1 MVRNDFTLTPH
12 RRTTTC
18 CGLAQEIASWLRFA
32 LRMSI
37 VPAPSGAVVPIRR
50 SSVGSSKRQKATQE
64 DHFVV
69 QVPDDVAERLRAAIR
84 GESDAPDM
92 GVVFGPEPASGDA
105 RTATFRFDGEE
116 LPARLAQLPTTC
128 ETHKSLDGV
137 TFYKTGTL
145 GPALVVEH
153 KSNEAAL
160 PAAAELVD
168 GLAPPAANIRQRRFR
183 KRPAR
188 TKREV
193 LQVELELEAALRG
206 ADPKPEYEL
215 VDEERTEW
223 DEVPDGAGAD
233 GEAPADSAA
242 ASDQM
247 AETSDADAALPSA
260 PSGSESAA
268 SDREA
273 AESDAERAEREAAE
287 AMAAAAE
294 REAAEREAAAAAE
307 AQQAA
312 AAEAQQA
319 AMREHAQKLRE
330 KQQALTAKRADLDK
344 LRTNPAM
351 ANPTLAA
358 RMQPKI
364 AEREAEAAALTA
376 EVAALQ
382 RAAGS

>member
-1 MVRNDFTLTPH
+1 MSVGSR
-12 RRTTTC
+12 
-18 CGLAQEIASWLRFA
+18 QEIASWLRFA

-37 VPAPSGAVVPIRR
+37 VPAPTGAVVPIRR

-84 GESDAPDM
+84 GESAAPDM
-92 GVVFGPEPASGDA
+92 GVVFGPEPSSGDA

-215 VDEERTEW
+215 VDEEETVW
-223 DEVPDGAGAD
+223 DEVPAGAGAG
-233 GEAPADSAA
+233 GEAPADRGLGAA

-260 PSGSESAA
+260 PSGSESAV

-287 AMAAAAE
+287 ATAAAAE

-319 AMREHAQKLRE
+319 VMRELAAMRERLLRELRE
-330 KQQALTAKRADLDK
+330 KQQALAAKRADLDK

-382 RAAGS
+382 RAVGS

>member
-1 MVRNDFTLTPH
+1 
-12 RRTTTC
+12 
-18 CGLAQEIASWLRFA
+18 
-32 LRMSI
+32 MSL
-37 VPAPSGAVVPIRR
+37 VPAPTGAVVPIRR

-92 GVVFGPEPASGDA
+92 GVVFGSEPASGDA
-105 RTATFRFDGEE
+105 RTATFRFGGEE
-116 LPARLAQLPTTC
+116 LPARLAQLPTTV

-233 GEAPADSAA
+233 GEAPADRGLGAA

-260 PSGSESAA
+260 PSGSESAV

-287 AMAAAAE
+287 ATAAAAEREAAE

-319 AMREHAQKLRE
+319 RAHAVYRLRE
-330 KQQALTAKRADLDK
+330 KQQALTAKRTDLDK

-364 AEREAEAAALTA
+364 AEREAEVAALTA

>member
-1 MVRNDFTLTPH
+1 MSVGSR
-12 RRTTTC
+12 
-18 CGLAQEIASWLRFA
+18 QEIASWLRFA

-37 VPAPSGAVVPIRR
+37 VPAPTGAVVPIRR
-50 SSVGSSKRQKATQE
+50 SSVGSSKRQKAVQE

-84 GESDAPDM
+84 GESAAPDM
-92 GVVFGPEPASGDA
+92 GVVFGPEPSSGDA

-233 GEAPADSAA
+233 GEAPADRGLGAAASA

-260 PSGSESAA
+260 PSGSESAV

-287 AMAAAAE
+287 ATAAAAE

-319 AMREHAQKLRE
+319 AMREHAQRLRE
-330 KQQALTAKRADLDK
+330 KQQALTAKRTDLDK

-382 RAAGS
+382 RAVGS

>member
-1 MVRNDFTLTPH
+1 MRVGSR
-12 RRTTTC
+12 
-18 CGLAQEIASWLRFA
+18 QEIASWLRFA
-32 LRMSI
+32 CDMSL
-37 VPAPSGAVVPIRR
+37 VPAPTGAVVPIRR

-233 GEAPADSAA
+233 GEAPADRGLGAA

-260 PSGSESAA
+260 PSGSESAV

-287 AMAAAAE
+287 ATAAAAE

-319 AMREHAQKLRE
+319 AMREHAQRLRE
-330 KQQALTAKRADLDK
+330 KQQALAAKRADLDK

-351 ANPTLAA
+351 ANPTLAE

-364 AEREAEAAALTA
+364 AEREKEVASLTA

-382 RAAGS
+382 RKSGELERELSTVRSS

>member
-1 MVRNDFTLTPH
+1 
-12 RRTTTC
+12 
-18 CGLAQEIASWLRFA
+18 
-32 LRMSI
+32 MSL
-37 VPAPSGAVVPIRR
+37 VPAPTGAVVPIRR

-84 GESDAPDM
+84 GESDAPPM

-168 GLAPPAANIRQRRFR
+168 GLAPPAANIRQRRWR

-188 TKREV
+188 SKREV

-206 ADPKPEYEL
+206 GPIKPELEL
-215 VDEERTEW
+215 VDETTTVY
-223 DEVPDGAGAD
+223 DDAG
-233 GEAPADSAA
+233 GAA
-242 ASDQM
+242 AS
-247 AETSDADAALPSA
+247 S
-260 PSGSESAA
+260 
-268 SDREA
+268 
-273 AESDAERAEREAAE
+273 
-287 AMAAAAE
+287 
-294 REAAEREAAAAAE
+294 
-307 AQQAA
+307 
-312 AAEAQQA
+312 
-319 AMREHAQKLRE
+319 
-330 KQQALTAKRADLDK
+330 
-344 LRTNPAM
+344 
-351 ANPTLAA
+351 
-358 RMQPKI
+358 
-364 AEREAEAAALTA
+364 
-376 EVAALQ
+376 
-382 RAAGS
+382 

>member
-1 MVRNDFTLTPH
+1 
-12 RRTTTC
+12 
-18 CGLAQEIASWLRFA
+18 
-32 LRMSI
+32 MSI

-84 GESDAPDM
+84 GESEAPEM
-92 GVVFGPEPASGDA
+92 GVVFGPEPASGDS
-105 RTATFRFDGEE
+105 RTATFRFGGEE

-233 GEAPADSAA
+233 GEAPADRGLGAA

-260 PSGSESAA
+260 PSGSESAV

-287 AMAAAAE
+287 ATAAAAE
-294 REAAEREAAAAAE
+294 REAAERAAAAAAE

-319 AMREHAQKLRE
+319 AMREHAQRLRE
-330 KQQALTAKRADLDK
+330 KQQALAAKRADLDK

-382 RAAGS
+382 SAAGS